1 MLREHSGWVAL
12 GAIVLVVIL
21 ALGIAGWAGMRGRS
35 VGGAHRGR
43 RWGRRPH
50 RNDFRPEGTVSD
62 SPTRRAA
69 IIVNPTKFDD
79 VAAVRKRITEQSV
92 NHGWAEP
99 LFILTTERDP
109 GTGQAKEALAK
120 GVDLVCPLGGD
131 GTVRAV
137 AEAMVGSEIPMGLL
151 PGGTGNLL
159 ARNLDLPV
167 DDLDDALRVALTGQ
181 NKRVDVGR
189 LTMDTSGEDESP
201 AHHVFLVMAGLGF
214 DAAIMADAPEG
225 LKAKVGPAAYVV
237 SGTRNL
243 RGPQFKVRVK
253 VEDQEEFSRRARTV
267 VIGNC
272 GKLLGGL
279 VLMPEA
285 EVDDGQLDMVIL
297 SPEGRR
303 RLGRRRGPPRHQEA
317 QGPPDRRPLHQ
328 PVDEDPVRP
337 AAGGPDRRRHPRQ
350 GPGHLGRGRPRSH
363 SSCGSGRSTDDHDDT
378 ASATTSRA
386 ARLARGAVAMVLF
399 VVPVLLLGF
408 AVRQKF
414 DPLIRL
420 DNDLIRRATDF
431 TREHGTADAL
441 LALQRISQPFLLY
454 VLASGLA
461 LWAWL
466 ARVCAAGRCGRS
478 SR

>member
-12 GAIVLVVIL
+12 GTVLLVVIL
-21 ALGIAGWAGMRGRS
+21 ALGIAGWAGMRVRS
-35 VGGAHRGR
+35 SGGAHRGR

-50 RNDFRPEGTVSD
+50 RNDFRPEGTVSET
-62 SPTRRAA
+62 PTRRAA

-79 VAAVRKRITEQSV
+79 VSAVRKQITEQSAR
-92 NHGWAEP
+92 HGWAEP

-109 GTGQAKEALAK
+109 GTGQAKQALAK

-137 AEAMVGSEIPMGLL
+137 AEAMVGEETPMGLL

-189 LTMDTSGEDESP
+189 LTMDVSGEDQSP
-201 AHHVFLVMAGLGF
+201 AEHVFLVMAGLGF
-214 DAAIMADAPEG
+214 DAAIMADAPEK

-253 VEDQEEFSRRARTV
+253 VEDHEEFSRRARTV

-285 EVDDGQLDMVIL
+285 EIDDGQLDMVVL
-297 SPEGRR
+297 SPKGVV
-303 RLGRRRGPPRHQEA
+303 GW
-317 QGPPDRRPLHQ
+317 
-328 PVDEDPVRP
+328 
-337 AAGGPDRRRHPRQ
+337 AAV
-350 GPGHLGRGRPRSH
+350 
-363 SSCGSGRSTDDHDDT
+363 
-378 ASATTSRA
+378 A
-386 ARLARGAVAMVLF
+386 ARIASRKRKGHQIVDHYTTPSVRVRSDRPQEVQVDGDTLGKARAIAAE
-399 VVPVLLLGF
+399 VVPGALV
-408 AVRQKF
+408 VRVGS
-414 DPLIRL
+414 L
-420 DNDLIRRATDF
+420 D
-431 TREHGTADAL
+431 
-441 LALQRISQPFLLY
+441 
-454 VLASGLA
+454 
-461 LWAWL
+461 
-466 ARVCAAGRCGRS
+466 
-478 SR
+478 